1 MAISE
6 PMNSRELIK
15 LAVFKDA
22 LTERNTWDNSA
33 DVFGHVV
40 DKYLQ
45 DEINKLEQKGNVNDH
60 DT

>member
-1 MAISE
+1 
-6 PMNSRELIK
+6 MNSRELIK

>member
-6 PMNSRELIK
+6 PMSSRELIK

-22 LTERNTWDNSA
+22 LHERNSWSNSA

-45 DEINKLEQKGNVNDH
+45 DEINKLEQKGNVDDH

>member
-6 PMNSRELIK
+6 PMSSRELIK

-22 LTERNTWDNSA
+22 LTERSTWNNSA

-45 DEINKLEQKGNVNDH
+45 DEINKLEQKGNVDDH